1 MWGHIKNCEN
11 LNWGYLI
18 VLKGK
23 KMGKNYKP
31 SWIENQGN
39 RNRQNQE
46 MHKMNICAG
55 MELQFQKDECY
66 ETKL

>member
-1 MWGHIKNCEN
+1 M
-11 LNWGYLI
+11 I